1 MIDEALRNHKNMHMK
16 LGEWL
21 IKNGHLT
28 ERQIIDAV
36 SQQLHLSVY
45 SPDRYA
51 QNPDLAQLLPKDIAS
66 KKKIVPLESS
76 RNVLELAVLDPMDVQ
91 TLDLVT
97 RLTGMDVEP
106 VICAEKDFQPLFE
119 RIYGGILQAEEMPH
133 AESTLSS
140 DFENIDIDASVC
152 KGQDDSSYSDS
163 YLISLAEDAPIVRL
177 ANSILV
183 HAMVKGASDIHISQD
198 KAAVRVRIRVDGKL
212 LDILAP
218 PKRVFL
224 PLISRLKL
232 LAGIDIAVTRVPQ
245 DGRFTFRVGDR
256 EVNVRASTLPTVFG
270 EKIVL
275 RLFNQVGSG
284 LPLGEL
290 GMHPPELAKIE
301 RAAAKPYGML
311 LATGPTGSGKTTLL
325 HALLARINRP
335 DINIITLEDPVEYM
349 VSGITQ
355 VQLNRKAGMTFAS
368 GLRSILR
375 QDPDVIMV
383 GEIRDAE
390 TATIAIEAALTGHL
404 VLSTLHAN
412 NSVGTVTR
420 LVEMGVEP
428 FLITSTL
435 HVVVAQRLLRRVCQ
449 GCKASYVAGEDVR
462 QLLGGPPGPLTLWR
476 GQGCKA
482 CSGTGYKGRIG
493 IYEALDMTDPIKDLI
508 IRHASATQ
516 IKHAA
521 LESGNLRTLQA
532 DAAQKVLDGIT
543 TVEEFISVNHTM

>member
-1 MIDEALRNHKNMHMK
+1 
-16 LGEWL
+16 
-21 IKNGHLT
+21 
-28 ERQIIDAV
+28 
-36 SQQLHLSVY
+36 
-45 SPDRYA
+45 
-51 QNPDLAQLLPKDIAS
+51 
-66 KKKIVPLESS
+66 
-76 RNVLELAVLDPMDVQ
+76 
-91 TLDLVT
+91 
-97 RLTGMDVEP
+97 
-106 VICAEKDFQPLFE
+106 
-119 RIYGGILQAEEMPH
+119 
-133 AESTLSS
+133 
-140 DFENIDIDASVC
+140 
-152 KGQDDSSYSDS
+152 
-163 YLISLAEDAPIVRL
+163 
-177 ANSILV
+177 
-183 HAMVKGASDIHISQD
+183 
-198 KAAVRVRIRVDGKL
+198 
-212 LDILAP
+212 
-218 PKRVFL
+218 
-224 PLISRLKL
+224 
-232 LAGIDIAVTRVPQ
+232 
-245 DGRFTFRVGDR
+245 
-256 EVNVRASTLPTVFG
+256 
-270 EKIVL
+270 
-275 RLFNQVGSG
+275 
-284 LPLGEL
+284 
-290 GMHPPELAKIE
+290 
-301 RAAAKPYGML
+301 ML